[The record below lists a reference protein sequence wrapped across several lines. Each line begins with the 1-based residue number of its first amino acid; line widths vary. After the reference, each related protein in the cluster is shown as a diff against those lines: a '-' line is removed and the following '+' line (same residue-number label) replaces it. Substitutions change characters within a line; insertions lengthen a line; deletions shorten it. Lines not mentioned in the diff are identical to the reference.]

1 MKNIITLI
9 IVLVGTLSCKAQ
21 QVIIPVE
28 KAIEYRDADSGVP
41 DGVYLKDINGL
52 LNKYLGTWKGTVDN
66 KNYTFVIIKY
76 KNNLSRGVSQDELM
90 IRYLITT
97 SNGTVIEDT
106 RSLSDDSSYVIKGDY
121 FNKTASYYVSSY
133 MGKNADCGQSGNLF
147 ITGTKLPTQIKLFL
161 IPDKVMINIQNCPGQ
176 KVADKLLPVENEVLL
191 TKQ

>member
-1 MKNIITLI
+1 MKNVIVLI
-9 IVLVGTLSCKAQ
+9 ILLLVTLSCKAQ
-21 QVIIPVE
+21 QIVPVE

-147 ITGTKLPTQIKLFL
+147 ITGTKLPNQIKLFL

-176 KVADKLLPVENEVLL
+176 KAADKLLPVDNEVLL

>member
-1 MKNIITLI
+1 MKNITTLM
-9 IVLVGTLSCKAQ
+9 IVLAVTLSCKAQ

-28 KAIEYRDADSGVP
+28 KAIEYRDADQSIP
-41 DGVYLKDINGL
+41 DGTYLKDVNGL
-52 LNKYLGTWKGTVDN
+52 FNKYLGIWKGTIDN
-66 KNYTFVIIKY
+66 KNYTFVISKY
-76 KNNLSRGVSQDELM
+76 KHDFLGISKDKLL

-97 SNGTVIEDT
+97 SSGTVIEDT
-106 RSLSDDSSYVIKGDY
+106 RSLPDNSSYVIKGDY

-133 MGKNADCGQSGNLF
+133 MGKNADCGQSGNVF
-147 ITGTKLPTQIKLFL
+147 IANTKLPTQIKLFL